1 MNYKVLNIILVL
13 IIIGTQC
20 LAQTITSGKS
30 SLYVKT
36 KKEEKVVD
44 SIPPIITIIS
54 PGLMKEEI
62 FSVKENELSVIGSVS
77 DESGIRTL
85 FVNSEPVTLGEG
97 DLFAS
102 EIILEEGENRFSLIA
117 IDNQGNHAEAK
128 YIISYNPEL
137 VFRTLNGRGN
147 YYALII
153 GIDEYLHPTINN
165 LDNPIYDATTLRE
178 ILISKYT
185 FQDENVSLLKNAKR
199 GDIILALDYLANKLT
214 PDDNLLIFYAGHGW
228 WDETANIGYWLPS
241 DAAQTNKTAWF
252 RNSTL
257 CDYLKEIKTKHT
269 LLIAD
274 ACFGGSIFKSRS
286 VFFDADKAINK
297 LYELPSRKAMTS
309 GTLTEVPDKSS
320 FTGYLIERL
329 SENTDKY
336 LSSEQLF
343 SSFRIAVINN
353 SDAVP
358 QYGEIRNV
366 GDEGGDFIFIIK

>member
-1 MNYKVLNIILVL
+1 
-13 IIIGTQC
+13 
-20 LAQTITSGKS
+20 
-30 SLYVKT
+30 VK
-36 KKEEKVVD
+36 
-44 SIPPIITIIS
+44 
-54 PGLMKEEI
+54 
-62 FSVKENELSVIGSVS
+62 
-77 DESGIRTL
+77 TL

-97 DLFAS
+97 DLFTS
-102 EIILEEGENRFSLIA
+102 KISLEEGENKVSLIA
-117 IDNQGNHAEAK
+117 IDNLGNHSEAK
-128 YIISYNPEL
+128 YIISYAPEI
-137 VFRTLNGRGN
+137 VFRTLNGEGN

-153 GIDEYLHPTINN
+153 GVDEYIHPSIKN
-165 LDNPIYDATTLRE
+165 LENPIIDATALRD
-178 ILISKYT
+178 ILISEYT

-257 CDYLKEIKTKHT
+257 CDYLKEIKSKHT

-286 VFFDADKAINK
+286 VFYDADKAINK
-297 LYELPSRKAMTS
+297 LYELSSRKAMTS
-309 GTLTEVPDKSS
+309 GTLTEVPDRSA
-320 FTGYLIERL
+320 FTRYLIERL

-343 SSFRIAVINN
+343 SSFRMAVINN
-353 SDAVP
+353 SDAIP

-366 GDEGGDFIFIIK
+366 GDEGGDFIFLRK